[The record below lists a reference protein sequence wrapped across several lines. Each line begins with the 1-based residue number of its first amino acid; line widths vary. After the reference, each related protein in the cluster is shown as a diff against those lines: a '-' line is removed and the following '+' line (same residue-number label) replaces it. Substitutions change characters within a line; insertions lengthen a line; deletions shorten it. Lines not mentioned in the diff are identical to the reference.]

1 LQNCDLRGAVL
12 AGADLGINS
21 MIKWNKN
28 LMNFFTIYIENCD
41 LSGSDLHEAN
51 LRGANL
57 KGAAFELMLTPLH
70 MSYVAN

>member
-1 LQNCDLRGAVL
+1 VL
-12 AGADLGINS
+12 AGADLGLILTS
-21 MIKWNKN
+21 
-28 LMNFFTIYIENCD
+28 FFLFFKIIITILSQTLENCD